1 MLRALNIMNDEPS
14 YLSHLGEFATLKNAI
29 GSWYHQDAYLD
40 FGTDEEIWAD
50 IYSGHEE
57 KSRSRL
63 EAQLSELLS
72 RTDEQVL
79 QVWNS
84 KAHSHI
90 YSRGSE
96 ARAFLAAMLAY
107 FAGLEQDV

>member
-1 MLRALNIMNDEPS
+1 MNDEPS
-14 YLSHLGEFATLKNAI
+14 YLAYLGEFATLKNAT
-29 GSWYHQDAYLD
+29 GAWYHQDAYLD

-50 IYSGHEE
+50 IFSGHNA
-57 KSRSRL
+57 KIRSRL
-63 EAQLSELLS
+63 EAQLSELFS

-84 KAHSHI
+84 EAHSHV
-90 YSRGSE
+90 YTRGSE

>member
-1 MLRALNIMNDEPS
+1 MNDEPS

-84 KAHSHI
+84 KAHSHTNGFESKRTSFI
-90 YSRGSE
+90 
-96 ARAFLAAMLAY
+96 M
-107 FAGLEQDV
+107 